1 MVVCVE
7 DLEAKDKTERF
18 ILAAKAR
25 ARAAKSEASPKLTA
39 LEKGMWDAMQ
49 KAERPVRNRKA
60 A

>member
-1 MVVCVE
+1 M
-7 DLEAKDKTERF
+7 EAKDKTERF